1 MVHIRLITEVPGP
14 ERRKVLARHERFVA
28 RALSLGFPAAVRE
41 AESALLTDVDGNRF
55 IDLAGGVGVL
65 NVGHSDP
72 AVVGAAERQLRRF
85 VHTDYTVAP
94 YALYGEVAERLAGLV
109 PGGEGGVLQLGIR
122 GGGERDQDGS
132 SVHGA

>member
-28 RALSLGFPAAVRE
+28 GALSLGFPAAVRE
-41 AESALLTDVDGNRF
+41 AESALLTDVDGTRF
-55 IDLAGGVGVL
+55 IDRAGG
-65 NVGHSDP
+65 
-72 AVVGAAERQLRRF
+72 VGAAERQLRRF

-122 GGGERDQDGS
+122 GGGERDQDGP